1 MFHAPATDQKFP
13 QTFLL
18 AEPGRTVAAVRTGNE
33 VAFIVIII
41 QLGEHGHHRVSPGIS
56 GRSLRSGSRNCM
68 NGADR
73 KITSCGTHIVC
84 LVLLRFETHH
94 GANCVFVEGAG
105 IIGGS
110 GSNHLLVCS
119 TVFVDIPISTEP
131 L

>member
-1 MFHAPATDQKFP
+1 
-13 QTFLL
+13 
-18 AEPGRTVAAVRTGNE
+18 
-33 VAFIVIII
+33 
-41 QLGEHGHHRVSPGIS
+41 
-56 GRSLRSGSRNCM
+56 M

-73 KITSCGTHIVC
+73 KIASCGTHIVC

-119 TVFVDIPISTEP
+119 TVFVDIPIVCRAFIVIGTVIDMVFYSSIVVRVDRTKVQARIRCRVSVSAAMILVLVEP
-131 L
+131 FSHSLS